1 MTSRDS
7 DLWDAQA
14 ATFDDE
20 PDHGLRDPVVRDA
33 WRDLLRS
40 VLPPVPSRVAD
51 LGCGTGTLS
60 LLLAEEGHTV
70 DGVDFSPEMVRRAQA
85 KAGSFPGTSF
95 TVGDAAEPPL
105 TAAAYD
111 VVLCR
116 HVLWALPS
124 PADVLARWV
133 RLLRPDGR
141 LVLVE
146 GNWSTGA
153 GLTGERTVALVEGV
167 GLEAEH
173 RRLPDRAYWGRTIQ
187 DERYVVVGRL
197 VDSSRPKQ
205 RDSGA
210 SR

>member
-1 MTSRDS
+1 VTSRDS
-7 DLWDAQA
+7 ELWDDQA
-14 ATFDDE
+14 PTFDDE

-33 WRDLLRS
+33 WRTLLRS
-40 VLPPVPSRVAD
+40 ALPPVPSRVAD

-60 LLLAEEGHTV
+60 LLLAEDGHRV

-95 TVGDAAEPPL
+95 TVGDAADPPL
-105 TAAAYD
+105 AAAAYD

-124 PADVLARWV
+124 PDEVLARWV
-133 RLLRPDGR
+133 GLLKPDGR

-146 GNWSTGA
+146 GSWSTGA
-153 GLTGERTVALVEGV
+153 GLTGEQTVALVRGA

-173 RRLPDRAYWGRTIQ
+173 RPLPDRVYWGRTID
-187 DERYVVVGRL
+187 DERYVVVGRTAGR
-197 VDSSRPKQ
+197 SRP
-205 RDSGA
+205 
-210 SR
+210 